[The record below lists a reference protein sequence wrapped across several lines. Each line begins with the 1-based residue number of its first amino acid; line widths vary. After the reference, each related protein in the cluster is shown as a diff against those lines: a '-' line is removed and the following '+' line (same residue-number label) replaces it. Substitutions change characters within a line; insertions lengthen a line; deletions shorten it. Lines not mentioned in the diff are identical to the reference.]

1 MPTKAKG
8 DPTMA
13 RLLKWLSWAM
23 GVTDVAIGAA
33 HLLIGMGTVP
43 GAGSPGPT
51 VDSLMR
57 FFGAIFLG
65 YGLAWIWV
73 ARQTPI
79 PSRMV
84 RALAG
89 IFFLGGAS
97 RLLSWASLGRPDWFQ
112 IVLMGLE
119 LALPPLYFWLSTAD
133 ERDTAA
139 RRRSAEQTGRGT
151 GRPTP

>member
-1 MPTKAKG
+1 MSTKAKG

-13 RLLKWLSWAM
+13 RLLMWLSWAM
-23 GVTDVAIGAA
+23 GIADMAIGAV
-33 HLLIGMGTVP
+33 HLVVGMGSVP

-73 ARQTPI
+73 ARQSPI

-84 RALAG
+84 RVLAG

-97 RLLSWASLGRPDWFQ
+97 RLLSWASLGRPDGFQ
-112 IVLMGLE
+112 IVLMGIE

-133 ERDTAA
+133 ERESAA
-139 RRRSAEQTGRGT
+139 RRWKAEEAARGA
-151 GRPTP
+151 GRPAS